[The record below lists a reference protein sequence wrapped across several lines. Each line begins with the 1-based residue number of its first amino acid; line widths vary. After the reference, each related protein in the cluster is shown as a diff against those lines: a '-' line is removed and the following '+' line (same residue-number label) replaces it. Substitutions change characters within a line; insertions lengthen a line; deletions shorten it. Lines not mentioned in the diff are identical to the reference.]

1 MKEFDEKWEK
11 VGFVPIPKSL
21 PKVKEVVDENE
32 ITAVCGFCDET
43 VVVDEVIIKFEKNTV
58 GIPDCDKTPDDGKS
72 CNF

>member
-1 MKEFDEKWEK
+1 M
-11 VGFVPIPKSL
+11 SL
-21 PKVKEVVDENE
+21 SIAHCSHCGCMLLVDENE